1 MTTDAEQRL
10 IEDLRDFKD
19 NEPDSYH
26 DKLIEQA
33 IAEIERLR
41 GVEARYRWIREH
53 ATIPYS
59 DEYIN
64 DALLFASRSTGA
76 ADVCGLDWH
85 TNGQRWRCKVCGWS
99 GEADARPACRR
110 AADVGEER

>member
-1 MTTDAEQRL
+1 MNDRL

-41 GVEARYRWIREH
+41 GVEARYEWLKASSPGGCWWSEYAPSEKDFDAMVDYGI
-53 ATIPYS
+53 AT
-59 DEYIN
+59 
-64 DALLFASRSTGA
+64 SRSAG
-76 ADVCGLDWH
+76 
-85 TNGQRWRCKVCGWS
+85 
-99 GEADARPACRR
+99 
-110 AADVGEER
+110 AADVGEDHG